1 MTHGCFQHRKT
12 DKLVWEVDTLEQS
25 IDREK
30 IGRFIS
36 QERKR
41 LKLTQRELADILEVS
56 DKTISRWETGLGLP
70 DMSLILPLCE
80 ALGITANELLS
91 GERYGNE

>member
-1 MTHGCFQHRKT
+1 M
-12 DKLVWEVDTLEQS
+12 EQS

-30 IGRFIS
+30 IGHFIA

-41 LKLTQRELADILEVS
+41 LGLTQRELADILEVS

-80 ALGITANELLS
+80 ALGISADELLS
-91 GERYGNE
+91 GKRIF